1 MSLCVKFWRL
11 LSDRDRDRAAGSR
24 HGNGKHD
31 RSLTIDGNVPGD
43 RRIVRVSGP
52 PAQAAEINS
61 ANTTSA
67 AVEKIEPAVT
77 AFENTFFDVIRLPR
91 KPHHHLRESPGSKRR
106 VPSGHFDDRHQ
117 PRTEASTICLPW
129 SCTNSATISS
139 SNAQSTETL
148 SSANRSMP
156 PQGITDTRSWYDSSA
171 GWAATPAEQFSEA
184 VALYVLGAKGSSMA
198 ISDEALDLIA
208 AIGRPDSDTT
218 RTPITAN
225 TAMRRSSQDGTNLSH
240 ATLVAAV
247 QTPQPTAEVG
257 PERTSSQ
264 SAPTPVSAWVAS
276 QVRLVI
282 WRIAQ

>member
-1 MSLCVKFWRL
+1 MTAHL
-11 LSDRDRDRAAGSR
+11 
-24 HGNGKHD
+24 
-31 RSLTIDGNVPGD
+31 RSTAMFLAIGVLFAFQ
-43 RRIVRVSGP
+43 VQ

-77 AFENTFFDVIRLPR
+77 AFENTFSTLSGCLGSPTIIFENLQGR
-91 KPHHHLRESPGSKRR
+91 KGEYRVGTSTIAINPNRSIDDMPAVVVHELGHHLFIECSIDRDSQFRES
-106 VPSGHFDDRHQ
+106 FY
-117 PRTEASTICLPW
+117 A
-129 SCTNSATISS
+129 A
-139 SNAQSTETL
+139 
-148 SSANRSMP
+148 
-156 PQGITDTRSWYDSSA
+156 QGITDTRSWYDSSA